1 MRKLL
6 LFIALGFIML
16 SSCNNG
22 KTKGADEEIDSIALR
37 AKKDTILCFNGLSL
51 GDTIVIKDTLE
62 LERGKH
68 IELATGNRKIQV
80 RYNLNGEY
88 LNYPKP
94 EYLVTG
100 IYVDAELGD
109 VKELQELLNLYISR
123 YGKFSYYKQA
133 YDTPITIFDDKV
145 DSLSRSSFLTK
156 FYKTP
161 QGIFVWEWANCRIQ
175 FEITEYV
182 SIMISYIGE
191 GYNKRMEEEKQL
203 REEVQ
208 SQDI

>member
-1 MRKLL
+1 MKFLFA
-6 LFIALGFIML
+6 FIAGVIVLA
-16 SSCNNG
+16 SCNG
-22 KTKGADEEIDSIALR
+22 DKSKGQPEEVDSIALR
-37 AKKDTILCFNGLSL
+37 AKTDTILSFNGLSI

-68 IELATGNRKIQV
+68 IELATANKKIQV

-94 EYLVTG
+94 EYFVTG
-100 IYVDAELGD
+100 IYVDAKLGD
-109 VKELQELLNLYISR
+109 VKELLNLYISR

-156 FYKTP
+156 FYKKP
-161 QGIFVWEWANCRIQ
+161 QGTFVWEWANCRIQ

-182 SIMISYIGE
+182 SIKISYIGE

-203 REEVQ
+203 KEEVQ

>member
-1 MRKLL
+1 MKFLFA
-6 LFIALGFIML
+6 FIAGVIVLA
-16 SSCNNG
+16 SCNEY
-22 KTKGADEEIDSIALR
+22 KSKGQPEEVDYIALR
-37 AKKDTILCFNGLSL
+37 AKTDTILSFNGLSL

-68 IELATGNRKIQV
+68 IELATANTKIQV

-94 EYLVTG
+94 EYFVTG
-100 IYVDAELGD
+100 IYVAAKLGD
-109 VKELQELLNLYISR
+109 VKELLNLYISR

-156 FYKTP
+156 FYKKP
-161 QGIFVWEWANCRIQ
+161 QGTFVWEWANCRIQ

-203 REEVQ
+203 REAVQ

>member
-1 MRKLL
+1 
-6 LFIALGFIML
+6 ML

-22 KTKGADEEIDSIALR
+22 QTKGAAEEIDSIALR
-37 AKKDTILCFNGLSL
+37 AKKDTILSFNGLSI

-62 LERGKH
+62 LERNKH

-80 RYNLNGEY
+80 RYNLNGEF

-100 IYVDAELGD
+100 INVYAELGD
-109 VKELQELLNLYISR
+109 VKELLNLYISR

-145 DSLSRSSFLTK
+145 DSLSRSSFLIK
-156 FYKTP
+156 FYKKP
-161 QGIFVWEWANCRIQ
+161 QGMFVWEWANCRIE
-175 FEITEYV
+175 FDLTGYFP
-182 SIMISYIGE
+182 IMISYIGE